1 MVSHLVLRLVLH
13 NMSSGQV
20 SSSVAERVEALALLG
35 IPQSGRLR
43 VQSQVAAGAKYGE
56 FSSREKS
63 DGFSPEKRRSKF
75 DNANHGEALDK
86 IGL

>member
-35 IPQSGRLR
+35 IPERAVGR
-43 VQSQVAAGAKYGE
+43 
-56 FSSREKS
+56 
-63 DGFSPEKRRSKF
+63 GFNPR
-75 DNANHGEALDK
+75 
-86 IGL
+86 